1 LEFAMFDRHWLGDI
15 ALAVLLV
22 LPLAGLA
29 RAQPITPHPAATTHA
44 VSITTADRS
53 PEGRISLLG

>member
-1 LEFAMFDRHWLGDI
+1 MFDRHWLGDI

-29 RAQPITPHPAATTHA
+29 RVQPVTPHPVATTHA
-44 VSITTADRS
+44 VGITTADRS

>member
-1 LEFAMFDRHWLGDI
+1 MFDRHWLGDI

-22 LPLAGLA
+22 LPLVGLA
-29 RAQPITPHPAATTHA
+29 RVQPTTHHPVATTHT
-44 VSITTADRS
+44 VSITTADRL